1 MAHGVPTATSHCGV
15 GIAAAAFQ
23 DQTSW
28 KGWLDDEGTLM
39 EASPSPLP
47 ESPDGLLPVGQE
59 TQLPRDAGITGR
71 EETEQ
76 RRVHVARFSVG
87 EKTDTGST
95 QWAHYVRDNLH
106 KRDQVEIAG
115 YPKAREV
122 KAKDGSTKTVHEL
135 YVGFLKFACLFLF
148 WNSLHVDSCEVI
160 FLLSPSMRLQGD
172 NILSLSSL
180 VDEQQKQKR
189 RK

>member
-1 MAHGVPTATSHCGV
+1 M
-15 GIAAAAFQ
+15 
-23 DQTSW
+23 
-28 KGWLDDEGTLM
+28 L
-39 EASPSPLP
+39 
-47 ESPDGLLPVGQE
+47 
-59 TQLPRDAGITGR
+59 
-71 EETEQ
+71 
-76 RRVHVARFSVG
+76 HVARFSVG

-172 NILSLSSL
+172 N
-180 VDEQQKQKR
+180 VDEQQKQNQNILTSNNASVIFSVGVAILVILLVIQITVLITR
-189 RK
+189 RKR

>member
-1 MAHGVPTATSHCGV
+1 MAHGVPTATSYCGV

-76 RRVHVARFSVG
+76 RRVHV
-87 EKTDTGST
+87 TCC
-95 QWAHYVRDNLH
+95 
-106 KRDQVEIAG
+106 
-115 YPKAREV
+115 P
-122 KAKDGSTKTVHEL
+122 
-135 YVGFLKFACLFLF
+135 
-148 WNSLHVDSCEVI
+148 
-160 FLLSPSMRLQGD
+160 LLSW
-172 NILSLSSL
+172 
-180 VDEQQKQKR
+180 
-189 RK
+189 

>member
-1 MAHGVPTATSHCGV
+1 
-15 GIAAAAFQ
+15 
-23 DQTSW
+23 
-28 KGWLDDEGTLM
+28 
-39 EASPSPLP
+39 
-47 ESPDGLLPVGQE
+47 
-59 TQLPRDAGITGR
+59 
-71 EETEQ
+71 
-76 RRVHVARFSVG
+76 
-87 EKTDTGST
+87 
-95 QWAHYVRDNLH
+95 VRDNLD
-106 KRDQVEIAG
+106 KRDLVEIAG
-115 YPKAREV
+115 YPKEREV